1 MALFYDHATLIRFT
15 WRQMMKKINYLLA
28 VSAMLLASQGSAFA
42 SPSAT
47 NIPYANVGVINP
59 LSYSFTALNTG
70 TVNAYFSGSTAGYNE
85 ILGLA
90 INGVNT
96 NQWGLENKQTP
107 IGTEMSWN
115 VNAGDKL
122 TFIDYIWGYN
132 PVQYDSHGNPIGGIY
147 TLASNITL
155 NPDTNEHVYATPVG
169 SATFNTVNNKGT
181 IENLTNL
188 TNQLPSAATNPTNGT
203 PPIFVSF
210 EDLTSPHGKTAGSDY
225 NYNDLNYVYT
235 NVGVKSYPTAPE
247 VDANLAGL
255 GLGLLSS
262 VMLLLLERRR
272 SR

>member
-1 MALFYDHATLIRFT
+1 MWNRCSGPLVGPGPGDADESGRPKAMAVAYFFAACWGWDAPK
-15 WRQMMKKINYLLA
+15 Q
-28 VSAMLLASQGSAFA
+28 AFA
-42 SPSAT
+42 KIAT
-47 NIPYANVGVINP
+47 PR
-59 LSYSFTALNTG
+59 SFTALNTG